1 MSHIDEKLRD
11 HAAQIS
17 QKTLVELFAEEPQ
30 RVQAATF
37 QVAGIYADLSKN
49 HINAQTGEL
58 WTQWAAQAGVAE
70 GIAAVVRG
78 DNVNT
83 GEHRPALHH
92 ALRAPAE
99 GEFVVNGIDVNI
111 EIRAARRRMQDF
123 AERIRGG
130 TWKGYRDEAISDVV
144 HIGIGG
150 SELGPRLLCEAFAHE
165 ADGPKIHF
173 LATPDPVQLQ
183 HLMHTLNPATT
194 LLIVASKSFGTEE
207 TLANADILRTWL
219 RQHGGEAA
227 DNQMLAISANVDKA
241 AAFGIAEERVLPF
254 WDWVGGRFSLWSA
267 IALPFILQNGY
278 AAYEKLL
285 AGAHEMDK
293 HFQTA
298 AIAQNLPAQLALLD
312 AWYNHYFGINNR
324 ALILYAHSLAAF
336 AQYLQQLDMESLGK
350 RANRA
355 GEPLDKPSGL
365 IIWGGTGTESQH
377 AFFQLI
383 HQGQRRIPL
392 DFITV
397 KKAPQG
403 LEKAAHI
410 MHGHC
415 LAQAEALMRGRD
427 ESDLQEIPEAE
438 RYQRTSPGNRPSS
451 TLILD
456 ELSPQCLGALIA
468 LYEHKT
474 TVLGI
479 LYDVNAYDQWGVELG
494 KILAKGTEA
503 SLAGEIGAHH
513 DASTAAL
520 LKHLKSS

>member
-1 MSHIDEKLRD
+1 MSHIEEKLRH
-11 HAAQIS
+11 HAATIS
-17 QKTLVELFAEEPQ
+17 QTTLLQLFADEPQ
-30 RVQAATF
+30 RVQDWTF

-49 HINAQTGEL
+49 HINTQTQAL
-58 WTQWAAQAGVAE
+58 WQQWAEKVAIKE

-78 DNVNT
+78 DNVNS

-92 ALRAPAE
+92 ALRAPAQE
-99 GEFVVNGIDVNI
+99 TFIVNGIEVNA
-111 EIRAARRRMQDF
+111 EIRAARAKMQDF
-123 AERIRGG
+123 AKRIRSGAWQGYQGG
-130 TWKGYRDEAISDVV
+130 AITDVV

-165 ADGPKIHF
+165 ADGPNIHF
-173 LATPDPVQLQ
+173 LATPDPVQIHSLRQ
-183 HLMHTLNPATT
+183 RLNPATT

-219 RQHGGEAA
+219 REHGGAAA
-227 DNQMLAISANVDKA
+227 DKQMIAISANVAKA
-241 AAFGIAEERVLPF
+241 AAFGIDESRVLPF

-267 IALPFILQNGY
+267 IALPFILQNGFS
-278 AAYEKLL
+278 AYERLL
-285 AGAHEMDK
+285 SGAHEMDK

-298 AIAQNLPAQLALLD
+298 ALDKNLPVQLALLD
-312 AWYNHYFGINNR
+312 AWYNHYFGIDNR

-336 AQYLQQLDMESLGK
+336 PQYLQQLDMESLGK

-355 GEPLDKPSGL
+355 GLPLEKPSGM

-397 KKAPQG
+397 KSAPKG
-403 LEKAAHI
+403 LEKAAQI
-410 MHGHC
+410 VHGHC

-427 ESDLQEIPEAE
+427 DSDLQDIPEAE
-438 RYQRTSPGNRPSS
+438 RYQRTCPGNRPSS

-456 ELSPQCLGALIA
+456 NLSPECLGALIA

-503 SLAGEIGAHH
+503 SLAGETSQHH

-520 LKHLKSS
+520 LNHLKS